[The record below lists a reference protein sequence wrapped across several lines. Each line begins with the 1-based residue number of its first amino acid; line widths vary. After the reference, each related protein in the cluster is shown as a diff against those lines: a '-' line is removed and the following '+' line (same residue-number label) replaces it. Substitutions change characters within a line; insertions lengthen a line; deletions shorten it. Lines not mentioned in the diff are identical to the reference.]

1 MPQPQ
6 PQQRRRPS
14 AAIVLLLLLAVV
26 ICPSLA
32 GTGTVAYA
40 AGTSTAVASPTNPPT
55 ATPESMAPHVD
66 GGLGTG
72 GTCKPQE
79 APLSGTQAVVAH
91 PQTDPLTGP
100 GGTTRGTLPSG
111 HLPRPGVPRAPP
123 VPMAG
128 CAELLPVLRI

>member
-14 AAIVLLLLLAVV
+14 AAVVLLLLLAVI

-40 AGTSTAVASPTNPPT
+40 AGTSTAVTSAANPPA
-55 ATPESMAPHVD
+55 ATPEAVAPHVD
-66 GGLGTG
+66 GGRGTG
-72 GTCKPQE
+72 GTCTPQD

-91 PQTDPLTGP
+91 PQPDPLTGP
-100 GGTTRGTLPSG
+100 GGT
-111 HLPRPGVPRAPP
+111 
-123 VPMAG
+123 
-128 CAELLPVLRI
+128 